1 LIGTELADRV
11 LHERYVEN
19 VLDLDR
25 LFDQAFGDEK
35 AQIFAETLF
44 MTAPSGDIPFG
55 IMLLKRSR
63 SFRPVVFMMRS
74 TTASDPDHRSARAP
88 GGVIVDSRRGANVA
102 TRAIKRDAAPEDLI
116 GALLFLS
123 SADSDFMTGQTIVV
137 DGGSVMR

>member
-35 AQIFAETLF
+35 AQIFADTLF
-44 MTAPSGDIPFG
+44 MTALSGDIPFG

-63 SFRPVVFMMRS
+63 SFKPVVFMMRS
-74 TTASDPDHRSARAP
+74 TTVRPRTIEAPALVAS
-88 GGVIVDSRRGANVA
+88 
-102 TRAIKRDAAPEDLI
+102 L
-116 GALLFLS
+116 
-123 SADSDFMTGQTIVV
+123 
-137 DGGSVMR
+137 